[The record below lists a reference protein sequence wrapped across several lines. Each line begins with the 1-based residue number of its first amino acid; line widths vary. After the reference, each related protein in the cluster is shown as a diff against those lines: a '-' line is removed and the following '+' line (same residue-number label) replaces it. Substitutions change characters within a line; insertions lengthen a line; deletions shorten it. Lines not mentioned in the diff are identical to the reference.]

1 MEFIEYESSNSRSCA
16 LECEDEKLLSEI
28 RAKPADKAK
37 YANIPR
43 PALLT
48 ECRARPYRRC
58 CETEYVCH
66 TTALENAVKILECGR
81 LLSAVKARSIPA
93 EKLMKESRNAAK
105 DPADYFDYIMLSW
118 GNCQAGDRLVMER
131 KLKRFPAEA
140 DLSER
145 FEPGI
150 RFYFQYDT
158 LIRHPN
164 AVCDGVLPMKIKNEI
179 ILSDWVYKIV
189 IPVKLRGAL
198 EEHVP
203 DSLKDRILYIENDCR
218 NICDWSEK
226 VYRPIE
232 KCGR

>member
-1 MEFIEYESSNSRSCA
+1 
-16 LECEDEKLLSEI
+16 
-28 RAKPADKAK
+28 
-37 YANIPR
+37 
-43 PALLT
+43 
-48 ECRARPYRRC
+48 
-58 CETEYVCH
+58 
-66 TTALENAVKILECGR
+66 
-81 LLSAVKARSIPA
+81 
-93 EKLMKESRNAAK
+93 
-105 DPADYFDYIMLSW
+105 
-118 GNCQAGDRLVMER
+118 MER
-131 KLKRFPAEA
+131 KLKRFPAET

-203 DSLKDRILYIENDCR
+203 EPLKNRIPYIENDCR
-218 NICDWSEK
+218 NIWDWSEK